1 MAEGLSSLKV
11 EGEGRIVDTVAL
23 CSHNLNYNKKAFLFS
38 VFPSRFCPSFEMPFG
53 ISSACENNIKMYQN
67 YTGKNSQ
74 PPNPPNSAPSPQ
86 QQPGQYNQVGSL
98 GSPPNPA
105 LLNPGTQ
112 SSRPSYASMIIP
124 SETTSKPLAGLG
136 KL

>member
-1 MAEGLSSLKV
+1 MVEGLSPLKL
-11 EGEGRIVDTVAL
+11 EGERRIVDTVAL
-23 CSHNLNYNKKAFLFS
+23 GSHNLNYNKKAFTFF
-38 VFPSRFCPSFEMPFG
+38 VFLEILPFLSNAFG
-53 ISSACENNIKMYQN
+53 ICSAYENNIKMYQN

-74 PPNPPNSAPSPQ
+74 PPNPGNSVPSPQ

-98 GSPPNPA
+98 GNSPNPT

-124 SETTSKPLAGLG
+124 SETTSKPLAGFG